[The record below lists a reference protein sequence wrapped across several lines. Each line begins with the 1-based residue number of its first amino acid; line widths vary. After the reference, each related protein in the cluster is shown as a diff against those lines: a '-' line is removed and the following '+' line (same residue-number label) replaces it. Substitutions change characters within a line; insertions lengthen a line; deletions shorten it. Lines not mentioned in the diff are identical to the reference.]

1 MAEDHIQ
8 KAREAGQRAVA
19 RLRKAGVIPE
29 ITVKSSS
36 AIPKIKWAD
45 ATADQKLVYLL
56 RAVKD
61 SQWPPN
67 QFAQESS
74 LDAIAR
80 ERKIEQME
88 EQLHKRTKEFET
100 YKEETDER
108 IKKIMA
114 HSNAMAEQMKAL
126 KKMIEQQG

>member
-1 MAEDHIQ
+1 MEDHIQ
-8 KAREAGQRAVA
+8 KAREAGLRSLE
-19 RLRKAGVIPE
+19 RLRASGVIPQA
-29 ITVKSSS
+29 KASD
-36 AIPKIKWAD
+36 APKTKWAD
-45 ATADQKLVYLL
+45 ASVEQKLEYLL